1 MRYLTYSEYTDM
13 GGSLDEAAF
22 NEFEF
27 EAQSVID
34 WYTFNRL
41 KKDTVFSEE
50 VKQCV
55 YALIKL
61 AKLKA
66 DAMILGS
73 QTTVTS
79 DGTTTTTT
87 TTTAAIASQSNDG
100 VSISYNSVGASE
112 VFNSLSAFK
121 HGGEIESIV
130 KRYLQGV
137 MNEAGRKVLYR
148 GVYPDE

>member
-1 MRYLTYSEYTDM
+1 MGYLTYTEYTEM
-13 GGSLDEAAF
+13 GGSLDEATF
-22 NEFEF
+22 NEFSF
-27 EAQSVID
+27 EAQSIID

-41 KKDTVFSEE
+41 KNDSTFAEE
-50 VKQCV
+50 VKRCM

-79 DGTTTTTT
+79 DGTTTTTVT
-87 TTTAAIASQSNDG
+87 TMAAIASQSNDG
-100 VSISYNSVGASE
+100 VSISYNSVSASDI
-112 VFNSLSAFK
+112 FNNLSAFK
-121 HGGEIESIV
+121 QGGEIESIV

-137 MNEAGRKVLYR
+137 MNEAGRRVLYR